1 VRNGVFHA
9 VGSLAEKVEKLRPIT
24 GVGGASASLVL
35 LWIEMEFFWRSARKP
50 RRLGVFPGTFNP
62 VTVAH
67 MALAEGALAVVDEV
81 VFILP
86 RRFPHKTYR
95 GASFEQRVE
104 LLGMVLGGEPGY
116 SVAASERGLF
126 AEIAG
131 ECRSAY
137 GADARL
143 SFLCGRDA
151 AERVANWDYG
161 RRGAYQEMLQE
172 FDLLVA
178 ARDGEYHP
186 PESLVSS
193 CAPLELSGG
202 WDHVSASEVR
212 ARISRGE
219 PWEHLVPAVVR
230 RRIGEIYTA
239 GGEGQEACPTDR

>member
-1 VRNGVFHA
+1 
-9 VGSLAEKVEKLRPIT
+9 
-24 GVGGASASLVL
+24 
-35 LWIEMEFFWRSARKP
+35 MEFFRRSVRKP

-86 RRFPHKTYR
+86 RQFPHKKYH
-95 GASFEQRVE
+95 GASFAQRVE
-104 LLGMVLGGEPGY
+104 LLGMALAEEPRY

-131 ECRSAY
+131 ECRQTY
-137 GADARL
+137 GVETRL

-161 RRGAYQEMLQE
+161 RREAYMEMFQQ

-178 ARDGEYHP
+178 ARGGEYQP
-186 PESLVSS
+186 PQNLVNS
-193 CAPLELSGG
+193 CVRLELSGA

-212 ARISRGE
+212 SRISRGE
-219 PWEHLVPAVVR
+219 PWEHLVPAAAR
-230 RRIGEIYTA
+230 RRVGEIYTM
-239 GGEGQEACPTDR
+239 GRDDSGVRRTTTTDR

>member
-1 VRNGVFHA
+1 
-9 VGSLAEKVEKLRPIT
+9 
-24 GVGGASASLVL
+24 
-35 LWIEMEFFWRSARKP
+35 MEFFRRSAHKP
-50 RRLGVFPGTFNP
+50 YRLGVFPGTFNP

-86 RRFPHKTYR
+86 RKFPHKTYC

-104 LLGMVLGGEPGY
+104 LLGMALGGEPRY

-126 AEIAG
+126 AEIAA
-131 ECRSAY
+131 ECRQAY
-137 GADARL
+137 GADVRL

-161 RRGAYQEMLQE
+161 RRGAYVEMLQQ

-178 ARDGEYHP
+178 ARGGEYHP
-186 PESLVSS
+186 PENLANS
-193 CAPLELSGG
+193 CARLELSGA

-212 ARISRGE
+212 TRIGRGE
-219 PWEHLVPAVVR
+219 PWEHLVPAAVR
-230 RRIGEIYTA
+230 RRVGEIYTA
-239 GGEGQEACPTDR
+239 GRDVAMGPGD

>member
-1 VRNGVFHA
+1 
-9 VGSLAEKVEKLRPIT
+9 
-24 GVGGASASLVL
+24 
-35 LWIEMEFFWRSARKP
+35 MEFFWRSARKP

-86 RRFPHKTYR
+86 RVFPHKIYG

-104 LLGMVLGGEPGY
+104 LLGEALGGEPRY

-131 ECRSAY
+131 ECRQAY
-137 GADARL
+137 GAHARL

-161 RRGAYQEMLQE
+161 RRGAYEEMLQE

-186 PESLVSS
+186 PENLASS
-193 CAPLELSGG
+193 CARLELRGA

-212 ARISRGE
+212 SRICRGE
-219 PWEHLVPAVVR
+219 SWEHLVPAAVR
-230 RRIGEIYTA
+230 RRVGEIYKA
-239 GGEGQEACPTDR
+239 GRDVAMGPGD